1 MQRQIHFDNKFSTAL
16 FIFQF
21 IEFDIRLRITNFIEL
36 NQNVPYEVNSNLEV
50 KHNVTAILHVFWHT
64 DFIQKDF
71 IQKKYFI
78 IKCCVR

>member
-21 IEFDIRLRITNFIEL
+21 IEFDIRLRITTNFIEL

-50 KHNVTAILHVFWHT
+50 KHNDTAIFHMFYGILPFKIRRLFETYLLH
-64 DFIQKDF
+64 
-71 IQKKYFI
+71 
-78 IKCCVR
+78 